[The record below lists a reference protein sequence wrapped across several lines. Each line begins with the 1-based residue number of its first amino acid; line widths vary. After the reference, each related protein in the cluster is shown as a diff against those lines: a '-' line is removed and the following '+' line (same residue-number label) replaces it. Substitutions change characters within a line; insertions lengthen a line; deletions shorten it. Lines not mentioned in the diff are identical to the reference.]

1 MHSSLFELLKK
12 LSLTSLETRTL
23 FNNRTRDVNEL
34 KVWKDKLSG
43 IIYIDEYY
51 VGDSTYETGSYVE
64 QEINLLHNGHRPFE
78 QITDAKRRVSQNL
91 KFVSGKRLLDF
102 GCGSGDFLRLVREH
116 CKELIGIEL
125 QKNYLE
131 ALNSEGILCL
141 DNLEKVQNNSIDVC
155 VSFHVLEHLPDPVE
169 VLTSIKKKLVSGGS
183 LILEVPHANDFL
195 LSRLSSEDYK
205 QFTLWSQHLLLHTR
219 VIAAYF
225 RLCRF

>member
-1 MHSSLFELLKK
+1 M
-12 LSLTSLETRTL
+12 
-23 FNNRTRDVNEL
+23 D
-34 KVWKDKLSG
+34 
-43 IIYIDEYY
+43 IC
-51 VGDSTYETGSYVE
+51 
-64 QEINLLHNGHRPFE
+64 PFE

-169 VLTSIKKKLVSGGS
+169 VLTSIKKNL
-183 LILEVPHANDFL
+183 
-195 LSRLSSEDYK
+195 
-205 QFTLWSQHLLLHTR
+205 
-219 VIAAYF
+219 
-225 RLCRF
+225 